1 MTDAARPLA
10 APKDGTYYCF
20 DEWDNVTGAESRFVE
35 MFEHRPMFVWVE
47 ARMLWMGPIDRT
59 GSNRTNWKED

>member
-1 MTDAARPLA
+1 MIDAARPPGA
-10 APKDGTYYCF
+10 FKKGTYYCF
-20 DEWDNVTGAESRFVE
+20 DEWDDVTEAWSRFVE
-35 MFEHRPMFVWVE
+35 LFAHEPAFVWVE